1 MMHSSPRPRILI
13 SKCLGFSPCRYDGR
27 MIPSPVTE
35 AMRSYVDFITV
46 CPEYGIGLGVPR
58 EPIRII
64 LGDQDARRLV
74 QPATGLD
81 ITERMAG
88 FTSSYLDRI
97 DTIDGAILKSRSPS
111 CGIGNTKVFPS
122 SASRDCLHSK
132 GTGFFAEG
140 LKLRFPSLPT
150 VDDEQLYDPA
160 RRDDFLARVFALAS
174 FRKAAGSGKMSELVD
189 YHTRNK
195 LLLMAFDKKSMT
207 QMGDLVANHEKRPL
221 DDVLEGYGRSLREVL
236 SREAGIGSN
245 INVLMHAIGYFSDR
259 LTGDEKLHFEE
270 LVRKCRRDSTV
281 LAELRQL
288 FLSWI
293 MRSSVEYLAQ
303 QTYFSPYPP
312 ELSGTLRQ
320 V

>member
-1 MMHSSPRPRILI
+1 MV
-13 SKCLGFSPCRYDGR
+13 
-27 MIPSPVTE
+27 PSPVTE
-35 AMRSYVDFITV
+35 TMKPYVDFIAV
-46 CPEYGIGLGVPR
+46 CPEYEIGLGVPR

-64 LGDQDARRLV
+64 LGDQGARRLV

-81 ITERMAG
+81 ITERMTDFA
-88 FTSSYLDRI
+88 SAYLDRL

-111 CGIGNTKVFPS
+111 CGTGTTKVFSS
-122 SASRDCLHSK
+122 SASRDCLHRK
-132 GTGFFAEG
+132 GTGFFAGG
-140 LKLRFPSLPT
+140 LKLRSPFLPT
-150 VDDEQLYDPA
+150 VDEEQLYDPA

-174 FRKAAGSGKMSELVD
+174 FREAAGSGKMSSLVD

-195 LLLMAFDKKSMT
+195 MLLMAYDKNAMT
-207 QMGDLVANHEKRPL
+207 RMGDLVANHEKRQL
-221 DDVLEGYGRSLREVL
+221 DDVLEDYGRSLCEVL
-236 SREAGIGSN
+236 SRGAGVGPN

-259 LTGDEKLHFEE
+259 LAGDEKIHFEE
-270 LVRKCRRDSTV
+270 LVRKYRRDSTV

-293 MRSSVEYLAQ
+293 MRSNVEYLAQ

>member
-1 MMHSSPRPRILI
+1 MHSSPRPRILI
-13 SKCLGFSPCRYDGR
+13 SKCLGFSPCRYDGS
-27 MIPSPVTE
+27 MVPFPVAE
-35 AMRSYVDFITV
+35 AMGVYVDFIAV
-46 CPEYGIGLGVPR
+46 CPEYEIGLGVPR
-58 EPIRII
+58 APIRII

-81 ITERMAG
+81 ITERMAD
-88 FTSSYLDRI
+88 FTSAYLDRL

-111 CGIGNTKVFPS
+111 CGIGNTKIFSS
-122 SASRDCLHSK
+122 SASKDCLHRK

-140 LKLRFPSLPT
+140 LKLHFPSLPT
-150 VDDEQLYDPA
+150 VDEEQLYDPA
-160 RRDDFLARVFALAS
+160 IRDDFLARVFALAS
-174 FRKAAGSGKMSELVD
+174 FREAAGSGKMSELLD

-195 LLLMAFDKKSMT
+195 LLLMAFDKKAMKW
-207 QMGDLVANHEKRPL
+207 MGDLAANHGKRPL
-221 DDVLEGYGRSLREVL
+221 DDVLKDYGRSIREVL

-259 LTGDEKLHFEE
+259 LTGDEKLLFEGMIS
-270 LVRKCRRDSTV
+270 KYRRDSTV

-288 FLSWI
+288 LLSWI
-293 MRSSVEYLAQ
+293 MRSNVEYLAQ